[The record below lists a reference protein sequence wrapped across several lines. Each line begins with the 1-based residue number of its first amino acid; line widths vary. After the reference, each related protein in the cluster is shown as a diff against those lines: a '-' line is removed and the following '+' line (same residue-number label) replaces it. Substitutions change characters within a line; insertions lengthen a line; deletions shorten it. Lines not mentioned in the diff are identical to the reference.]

1 MSPSQLVTPKPTGSA
16 SQSGQPTDLPTGSG
30 AGEPSKGP
38 SGAATPRA
46 TGGQGGV
53 LGVVRLAAAVLP
65 DGTRPGMPAAD
76 APSGRPSPSSS
87 TVTGDP
93 ATAAWVEVERRT
105 SSILFVVALLA
116 GIIAVAI
123 GFILAEAMIRPL
135 RRLGGAA
142 SAVASGDLARR
153 SGVGD
158 RKDEIGELGR
168 SFDAMAEA
176 LERSDESRRRFL
188 QDAVHELGTPITA
201 IHTTASAILDGLYEP
216 EPRHLETIRDE
227 ARLLGR
233 IVDDLRTIAL
243 AEMHRLPVGDTPVD
257 IASIADFTADAF
269 SAVAAA
275 GGCRVVAEASGP
287 AWVAGDPDRLRQ
299 VLGALV
305 DNALRHSPEGGTV
318 RIVTSCAEATVEV
331 AVEDEGAGL
340 GPDADRVFDRYFRG
354 DPSDPDGRHAGL
366 GLAIVRALVE
376 AHGGVVTAAGGD
388 SGGAVFRVRLP
399 GLPAPAQGSGH
410 VADDQGRPSVA
421 E

>member
-1 MSPSQLVTPKPTGSA
+1 
-16 SQSGQPTDLPTGSG
+16 
-30 AGEPSKGP
+30 
-38 SGAATPRA
+38 
-46 TGGQGGV
+46 
-53 LGVVRLAAAVLP
+53 
-65 DGTRPGMPAAD
+65 
-76 APSGRPSPSSS
+76 
-87 TVTGDP
+87 
-93 ATAAWVEVERRT
+93 VERRT
-105 SSILFVVALLA
+105 SSIVLVVALLA
-116 GIIAVAI
+116 GIVSLAI
-123 GFILAEAMIRPL
+123 GLILAEAMIRPL

-243 AEMHRLPVGDTPVD
+243 AELHRLPVGDTPVD
-257 IASIADFTADAF
+257 MASIASLVAEAF
-269 SAVAAA
+269 SAAAAA
-275 GGCRVVAEASGP
+275 GGCRVVAEAGGP
-287 AWVAGDPDRLRQ
+287 AWVSGDPDRLRQ
-299 VLGALV
+299 VLSALV

-318 RIVTSCAEATVEV
+318 RILTTCAGGTVEL

-354 DPSDPDGRHAGL
+354 DASDPQGRHAGL

-376 AHGGVVTAAGGD
+376 AHGGLVTAESGD
-388 SGGAVFRVRLP
+388 RGGAVFRVRLP
-399 GLPAPAQGSGH
+399 ELSASARGPGDVG
-410 VADDQGRPSVA
+410 DDQGRPSVA
-421 E
+421 Q

>member
-1 MSPSQLVTPKPTGSA
+1 MSA
-16 SQSGQPTDLPTGSG
+16 
-30 AGEPSKGP
+30 AG
-38 SGAATPRA
+38 
-46 TGGQGGV
+46 
-53 LGVVRLAAAVLP
+53 
-65 DGTRPGMPAAD
+65 
-76 APSGRPSPSSS
+76 APSGSPSPSSAATS
-87 TVTGDP
+87 DP

-105 SSILFVVALLA
+105 SSILFVVAILA
-116 GIIAVAI
+116 GIVSVAI
-123 GFILAEAMIRPL
+123 GLILAEAMIRPL
-135 RRLGGAA
+135 RRLGVAA

-158 RKDEIGELGR
+158 RDDEIGELGR
-168 SFDAMAEA
+168 SFDAMAET

-257 IASIADFTADAF
+257 IASIAGLTADAF
-269 SAVAAA
+269 GAVATAC
-275 GGCRVVAEASGP
+275 GCRVVAEASGP
-287 AWVAGDPDRLRQ
+287 AWVAGDSDRLRQ

-318 RIVTSCAEATVEV
+318 RILTSCAGATVEV

-354 DPSDPDGRHAGL
+354 EASDPQGRHAGL

-376 AHGGVVTAAGGD
+376 AHGGIVTAASGD
-388 SGGAVFRVRLP
+388 TGGAVFRVRLP
-399 GLPAPAQGSGH
+399 ELRAPAQGPGE
-410 VADDQGRPSVA
+410 VADLGSGPSVA